1 MSKNQSDY
9 IEYMSVRT
17 AHDISYNRYGIRYII
32 YDMVRE
38 DSMILTFHRKPPASD
53 QELYDIERVNGGA
66 SSRWSFGPHSAWGSI
81 ESTTILTTQPS
92 LFSSEAVHFMCA
104 KLSPPRHVI

>member
-1 MSKNQSDY
+1 MSKNQYDY

-81 ESTTILTTQPS
+81 ESTTIFTTQPS
-92 LFSSEAVHFMCA
+92 L
-104 KLSPPRHVI
+104 